1 MKMGLKGFLM
11 LLAMFSVGILVGIW
25 LGFWASVLLIVVVVV
40 GTKIYLT
47 NIKKSSS
54 EGYGGIFYV
63 LMGIVI
69 SVGLLLG
76 GAVGSFVKRI
86 LGFFL
91 GWLF

>member
-1 MKMGLKGFLM
+1 MKMDFLGFLKM
-11 LLAMFSVGILVGIW
+11 MAMFAGSILVGIW
-25 LGFWASVLLIVVVVV
+25 LGFWSSVLLIVVVVV
-40 GTKIYLT
+40 GAKVYLT

-63 LMGIVI
+63 LMGITI

-76 GAVGSFVKRI
+76 GAVGSFVKGI
-86 LGFFL
+86 LGFFF